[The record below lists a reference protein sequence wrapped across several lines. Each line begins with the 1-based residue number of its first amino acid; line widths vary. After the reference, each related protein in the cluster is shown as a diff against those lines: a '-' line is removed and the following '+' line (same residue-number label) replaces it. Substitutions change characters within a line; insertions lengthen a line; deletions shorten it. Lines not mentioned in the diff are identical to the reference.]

1 MVVRHDVA
9 IVADDHTRAIA
20 HDGLATTRA
29 PTRIATEEEFEGID
43 HLLGLHLL
51 GLLHLDVDDR
61 LHRALGGR
69 CEVWSITYLARAY
82 GVGCILE
89 SIFIR

>member
-1 MVVRHDVA
+1 MIIRHDVA

-20 HDGLATTRA
+20 YDGLATTRA
-29 PTRIATEEEFEGID
+29 PTRIATEEEFEGVD

-61 LHRALGGR
+61 LHRALSGR
-69 CEVWSITYLARAY
+69 GKVRSITYLA
-82 GVGCILE
+82 
-89 SIFIR
+89 

>member
-20 HDGLATTRA
+20 HDGFATTRA
-29 PTRIATEEEFEGID
+29 ATRIATEEEFEGVD

-61 LHRALGGR
+61 LHRALSGR
-69 CEVWSITYLARAY
+69 CEVRSITYLARAY
-82 GVGCILE
+82 GLGCILE
-89 SIFIR
+89 SIFIG